1 MIRIN
6 VFNLCV
12 ASALGVKDTLPAFL
26 NPSLTSQD
34 LVTGVCFA
42 SGGSGFD
49 DMTANVQV
57 RTNRLLSILCVC
69 VYVYMCVYIYI
80 YIYIH
85 THIIK

>member
-49 DMTANVQV
+49 DLTATSQV
-57 RTNRLLSILCVC
+57 HIQIDYYQYCTYKYINTYYQSI
-69 VYVYMCVYIYI
+69 I
-80 YIYIH
+80 
-85 THIIK
+85 